1 MKKLITNIV
10 MVTTLFT
17 TGFAIAD
24 WLDDFVPIIGL
35 DYYQAWMHSRNGWS
49 HIYPKS
55 YAGGTLYVGAMIS
68 PCFGFEV
75 GYDSSVNKNRSW
87 GLTNG
92 RNTLYG
98 TTKIRRSG
106 GHLDFL
112 GFLPI
117 DRYECFN
124 VFGSVGYGYVTPK
137 IAFTPNQFIGPEGRS
152 RAFDL
157 QATSGKSGSVLRLGV
172 GLNYMISSCIG
183 VRAKIGFESTSTL
196 RLKDNAAV
204 SNAFS
209 GLTQKAF
216 KNSATF
222 AMGSFVQF

>member
-1 MKKLITNIV
+1 MKKMITSLMISAV
-10 MVTTLFT
+10 MLTA
-17 TGFAIAD
+17 GSAAAD
-24 WLDDFVPIIGL
+24 WLDDFIPIIGL
-35 DYYQAWMHSRNGWS
+35 DYYQVLMKSRNGWS

-55 YAGGTLYVGAMIS
+55 YAGGTLYIGGMIS

-87 GLTNG
+87 GLSNG
-92 RNTLYG
+92 RNTLDG
-98 TTKIRRSG
+98 TTKVRRFG
-106 GHLDFL
+106 GHLDL
-112 GFLPI
+112 IGFLPI

-124 VFGSVGYGYVTPK
+124 AFGSVGYGYVTPK
-137 IAFTPNQFIGPEGRS
+137 IAFTPNHFTGPDGRS

-157 QATSGKSGSVLRLGV
+157 QATSGKGGSVLRLGLGV
-172 GLNYMISSCIG
+172 NYMISSCIG

-209 GLTQKAF
+209 SLTQKAF

-222 AMGSFVQF
+222 AFGSFVRF